1 MFEVDAA
8 RLIRA
13 QGWTIARGPY
23 FNANLHTKKGVLV
36 WSIKSVLSA
45 AEMRRRGIRLDAKT
59 GKPDHPRTVR
69 FIGDVREGVL
79 VAVSHLTSSDRKK
92 IGKSRSRGRGGR
104 VPRVS
109 GTDHGGD
116 RNGNP

>member
-23 FNANLHTKKGVLV
+23 FNANLHTKKGVMV

-45 AEMRRRGIRLDAKT
+45 AEMKRRGIKVDAKN
-59 GKPDHPRTVR
+59 GKADQQRTVR
-69 FIGDVREGVL
+69 FIGVVESGVL
-79 VAVSHLTSSDRKK
+79 VSLKHLTTSGRKR
-92 IGKSRSRGRGGR
+92 IGRGRNRSRGGSSTPSQGSSSGR
-104 VPRVS
+104 
-109 GTDHGGD
+109 TEE
-116 RNGNP
+116 